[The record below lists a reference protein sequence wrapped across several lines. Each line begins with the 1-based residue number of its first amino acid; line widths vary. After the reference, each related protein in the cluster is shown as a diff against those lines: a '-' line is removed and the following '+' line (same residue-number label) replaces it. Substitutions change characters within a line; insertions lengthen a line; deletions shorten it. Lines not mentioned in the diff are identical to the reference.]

1 MNEIKGDSEIILY
14 QTDDGTS
21 KIQVRL
27 ENETVWLSQAQIG
40 ELFQKTR
47 VTITEHNGNIF
58 MKENWKKIQLV
69 GNSD

>member
-14 QTDDGTS
+14 QTDDAS

-58 MKENWKKIQLV
+58 MKENRKKIQLV

>member
-14 QTDDGTS
+14 QTDDAS
-21 KIQVRL
+21 KIQVCL